1 MSPTEPRIVE
11 RVRALQTWADTERA
25 SGRRI
30 ALVPTMGALHEGHLS
45 LVRLARGR
53 ADRVV
58 VSIFVNPTQF
68 GAGEDLDHYP
78 RDLPG
83 DLAKLA
89 RLDVD
94 VVFTPPV
101 AEMYPPGDATSVEV
115 TGPAT
120 EGLCGRFRPGHF
132 RGVTT
137 VVSRLLLAA
146 KPHVALFGEKDYQQL
161 VVIRLMA
168 RDLRLDVEIV
178 GGPTVR
184 EPDGLAM
191 SSRNAYLTDT
201 ERGQARALYAGL
213 LEARHLARAGNRGAA
228 RLRAAARERIEK
240 EPLLELEYLELVCAE
255 TLEPL
260 DRLDRR
266 AVLAAAVRVAG
277 TRLIDNLPL
286 EAP

>member
-1 MSPTEPRIVE
+1 MSPTEPRIIE
-11 RVRALQTWADTERA
+11 RVRDLQAWADSVRA

-30 ALVPTMGALHEGHLS
+30 GLVPTMGSLHEGHLS

-68 GAGEDLDHYP
+68 GPGEDFERYP
-78 RDLPG
+78 RDPAG

-89 RLDVD
+89 RLNVD
-94 VVFTPPV
+94 VVFSPGVTDL
-101 AEMYPPGDATSVEV
+101 YPTGNATWVEV
-115 TGPAT
+115 TRVT

-161 VVIRLMA
+161 AAIRRMC
-168 RDLRLDVEIV
+168 RDLGFDVEIV
-178 GGPTVR
+178 AGPTVR

-191 SSRNAYLTDT
+191 SSRNAYLDDE
-201 ERGQARALYAGL
+201 ERRQALSLYAGL
-213 LEARHLARAGNRGAA
+213 LDARHLADSGMRSGERIKAA
-228 RLRAAARERIEK
+228 VCERIEK
-240 EPLLELEYLELVCAE
+240 QPLVQLQYVELADAE

-260 DRLDRR
+260 GRLDRP
-266 AVLAAAVRVAG
+266 AVLAAAIGVG
-277 TRLIDNLPL
+277 KTRLIDNILL
-286 EAP
+286 EGS